1 MPEGGVRAGQEIQVP
16 FPPVEESLAV
26 EAGDSSGVQGR
37 WKHDLCDCCEVCPG
51 PFLMGWCCSGIMAG
65 QVFQRMKYNFLG
77 MPASGNDY
85 QSTCLIMTCIFLVAW
100 GLAVILAAVAPGGIS
115 VWYAFYIYIIIAL
128 TLARNNFR
136 KKYNIPAQ
144 HCGESV
150 LDDWYVH
157 KYNCGGCIPIGRA
170 TNFLLLNLLVCHSC
184 CAYWCGCC
192 TLIQMHR
199 HTHDEKSY
207 PYEITS
213 KTGLPENAPEIV

>member
-1 MPEGGVRAGQEIQVP
+1 
-16 FPPVEESLAV
+16 
-26 EAGDSSGVQGR
+26 
-37 WKHDLCDCCEVCPG
+37 
-51 PFLMGWCCSGIMAG
+51 
-65 QVFQRMKYNFLG
+65 
-77 MPASGNDY
+77 MPANGNDY
-85 QSTCLIMTCIFLVAW
+85 QNTCLIMTCIFLGAW
-100 GLAVILAAVAPGGIS
+100 ALAAILAAVAPGGIA
-115 VWYAFYIYIIIAL
+115 VWYAFYIYIIIAV

-150 LDDWYVH
+150 LDD
-157 KYNCGGCIPIGRA
+157 C
-170 TNFLLLNLLVCHSC
+170 C

-207 PYEITS
+207 PYEVTS